1 MNYEEFKDAV
11 KNRVKDYL
19 PQQYADWEVKDM
31 ELCKVNEK
39 VEAFSLVSPDAQ
51 TGKAA
56 APVIYYETLYD
67 FYKSGTMLGDVLS
80 NIAGLIQDGKRYSE
94 IEQRCI
100 AIDDYNYCRDKVIIE
115 VINRDTN
122 KELLETLIHREYL
135 TDLAIVYRIVV
146 GNQESTL
153 ITNILFSEWGITE
166 AELFSN
172 AYYNTPNRSEFKLE
186 SMGAEFGVPDEML
199 ILTNEDGIFGAA
211 GMMYPEKLNEA
222 AEINGGNFY
231 LLPSS
236 LHELI
241 LVDVEGKDVN
251 MLKDLVKTINT
262 VMVAPADYLS
272 DNVYYYDR
280 ETELVKAA

>member
-11 KNRVKDYL
+11 KNKVKDYL

-67 FYKSGTMLGDVLS
+67 FYKSGTMLSDVLS
-80 NIAGLIQDGKRYSE
+80 NIAGLIQDGKRYFE

-122 KELLETLIHREYL
+122 KELLETLVYRKYL
-135 TDLAIVYRIVV
+135 TDLVVVYRLVV

-153 ITNILFSEWGITE
+153 VTNVLFEAWGISEDRLFSD
-166 AELFSN
+166 
-172 AYYNTPNRSEFKLE
+172 AYYNTPNRSEFTIKSL
-186 SMGAEFGVPDEML
+186 AETFGIPDDML
-199 ILTNEDGIFGAA
+199 VLTNEDGLFGAA
-211 GMMYPEKLNEA
+211 AMMYPEKLNEA
-222 AEINGGNFY
+222 AEIIGGNFY

-280 ETELVKAA
+280 ETELVKTA

>member
-19 PQQYADWEVKDM
+19 PQQYVDWEVKDM

-56 APVIYYETLYD
+56 VPVIYYETLYD
-67 FYKSGTMLGDVLS
+67 FYKSGTILDDVLS
-80 NIAGLIQDGKRYSE
+80 NVAGLIQDGNRYSE

-100 AIDDYNYCRDKVIIE
+100 AIDNYDYCRDKVIIE

-122 KELLETLIHREYL
+122 KELLETLVHREYL
-135 TDLAIVYRIVV
+135 TDLAVVYRLVV

-153 ITNILFSEWGITE
+153 VTKVLFEAWGISEDRLFSD
-166 AELFSN
+166 
-172 AYYNTPNRSEFKLE
+172 AYYNTPNRSEFTIKSLGE
-186 SMGAEFGVPDEML
+186 TFGIPDDML
-199 ILTNEDGIFGAA
+199 VLTNEDGIFGATA
-211 GMMYPEKLNEA
+211 MMYPEKLNEA
-222 AEINGGNFY
+222 AEIIGGNFY

-241 LVDVEGKDVN
+241 LVDVEGKDVD
-251 MLKDLVKTINT
+251 MLKDLVKTVNAT
-262 VMVAPADYLS
+262 MVPPADYLS